1 MVGKKLKIRIKK
13 HTPNVTDS
21 TSSHTSVTDRGLA
34 ATSETLKKAPA
45 RPVVRKLVFKVRKN
59 GDLSLKRVGS
69 YKTLERSIS
78 SGSTSSVSST
88 SSKKRTQNS
97 RTVDTGSVSSDNVVS
112 EPRVAPLQ
120 PVKLGKKEQRTIN
133 KKLASALIRGRGDDI
148 VELVTKG
155 GAIAYQNYDAIN
167 EAAERG
173 KLKTFQAIFERLS
186 YRQLVDKDLIRDL
199 MEASDEEGHQEL
211 HRYLS
216 NYAGNCLEKIEGEN
230 MAGFDDE
237 D

>member
-1 MVGKKLKIRIKK
+1 M
-13 HTPNVTDS
+13 
-21 TSSHTSVTDRGLA
+21 
-34 ATSETLKKAPA
+34 
-45 RPVVRKLVFKVRKN
+45 
-59 GDLSLKRVGS
+59 
-69 YKTLERSIS
+69 
-78 SGSTSSVSST
+78 
-88 SSKKRTQNS
+88 
-97 RTVDTGSVSSDNVVS
+97 SSDNVVS
-112 EPRVAPLQ
+112 EPRVPPLQ

-155 GAIAYQNYDAIN
+155 GALAYQNYDAIN

-199 MEASDEEGHQEL
+199 MEASDEEGHHEL

-230 MAGFDDE
+230 MAGFADE

>member
-1 MVGKKLKIRIKK
+1 M
-13 HTPNVTDS
+13 
-21 TSSHTSVTDRGLA
+21 
-34 ATSETLKKAPA
+34 
-45 RPVVRKLVFKVRKN
+45 
-59 GDLSLKRVGS
+59 
-69 YKTLERSIS
+69 
-78 SGSTSSVSST
+78 
-88 SSKKRTQNS
+88 
-97 RTVDTGSVSSDNVVS
+97 SSDNVVS
-112 EPRVAPLQ
+112 EPRVPPLQ

-155 GAIAYQNYDAIN
+155 GALAYQNYDAIN

-199 MEASDEEGHQEL
+199 MEASDEEGHHEL

-230 MAGFDDE
+230 IWDLLTRIRQWEVSILRLDIFFVLFRSKGGCNPLVYWFDHIEEYDKKI
-237 D
+237 